1 MELPLDPPETPRL
14 EFEPSVNIRDAAIAA
29 LRTLDLLERA
39 GADIPS
45 PDAAQC
51 TTASR
56 IFERSMGVG
65 AGDDEDEEDDAPMNF
80 TPPKAT
86 PEIRENFTPPRSAP
100 VPAITAPVAHHL
112 RTMLREYDHAVVE
125 SAVQV
130 RRYIVNKLLEETEN
144 ADARVRLRALE
155 LLGKTADIDLF
166 GEATRTPGAGAAT
179 TAQELE
185 ERIRAKIRGLTK
197 VQDVKF
203 KDIDPMKDVDL

>member
-1 MELPLDPPETPRL
+1 RKSDYNPHMELPLDPPETPRL

-65 AGDDEDEEDDAPMNF
+65 AGDDEDGEDDAPMNF
-80 TPPKAT
+80 TPPDS
-86 PEIRENFTPPRSAP
+86 RP